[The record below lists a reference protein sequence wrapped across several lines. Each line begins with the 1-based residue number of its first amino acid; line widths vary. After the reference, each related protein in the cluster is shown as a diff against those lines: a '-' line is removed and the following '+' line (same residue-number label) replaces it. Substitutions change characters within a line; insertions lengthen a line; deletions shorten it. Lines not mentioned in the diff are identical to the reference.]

1 MTARPAVLLTPVQH
15 RSGATH
21 IRLGWAPH
29 RRVRL
34 ATLQSSLPQGEM
46 SGVVR
51 LAMLYPCFQ
60 PARNATKLAG
70 VRKCA
75 APAPPAR
82 TPALLVC
89 TTGPG
94 FLDSQATPA

>member
-51 LAMLYPCFQ
+51 LAM
-60 PARNATKLAG
+60 R
-70 VRKCA
+70 
-75 APAPPAR
+75 
-82 TPALLVC
+82 
-89 TTGPG
+89 
-94 FLDSQATPA
+94 